1 MSLYTGVVARASV
14 IEDMEYILTDLQ
26 SIYDA
31 NNPRLVE
38 MLMVASNDVEKQ
50 MLDRK
55 LIKQRLSEQQYMS
68 ILDFEFQKAAENTEL
83 LTNNVPIFIRRI
95 MHWWN
100 SNIPVKYDT
109 SIPSVD
115 QLWNKEIGTEQ
126 EKSIILM
133 DWIRSRKT
141 FHVDN
146 GTFRWMAERLIA
158 DQIDMS
164 LLRMIVKCE
173 QHMKAIDDYLNEFN
187 SVDFS
192 VTKNQILYWYKQM
205 KYRHDFDIWHLPK
218 VVAGLSVATFGVAC
232 AGVAL
237 YQWLNGMGDGETVLL
252 TIVGAV
258 IIYGGLFLATEGIEY
273 THELNV
279 YPEKDQLSL
288 IVSAHTK
295 SWQDNNHMSDMEM
308 IKWLNN
314 AHPSI
319 EKRRKNVI
327 NTKYLIDEID
337 TEIDERIKHERTIED
352 DIDDELAKNKRDRIA
367 AVADIDEEIERLK
380 MMPRRMN
387 DVPSK

>member
-192 VTKNQILYWYKQM
+192 VMEFQQGFPQY
-205 KYRHDFDIWHLPK
+205 
-218 VVAGLSVATFGVAC
+218 
-232 AGVAL
+232 
-237 YQWLNGMGDGETVLL
+237 
-252 TIVGAV
+252 
-258 IIYGGLFLATEGIEY
+258 
-273 THELNV
+273 
-279 YPEKDQLSL
+279 
-288 IVSAHTK
+288 HTCG
-295 SWQDNNHMSDMEM
+295 
-308 IKWLNN
+308 
-314 AHPSI
+314 
-319 EKRRKNVI
+319 
-327 NTKYLIDEID
+327 
-337 TEIDERIKHERTIED
+337 
-352 DIDDELAKNKRDRIA
+352 
-367 AVADIDEEIERLK
+367 
-380 MMPRRMN
+380 
-387 DVPSK
+387 